1 MADIPKV
8 GRSNHGGGRV
18 PCEDD
23 IKRPSLVKIGGVDN
37 DVTHGRQE
45 ELGGWR
51 GVLNFL
57 EKRGDVEVRGCTPVG
72 YEDRNETAYS
82 KIFTLWFCMSC
93 NPLPVTFGMV
103 GTMSFGLSLRDAA
116 LVILFFTL
124 VSTVPV
130 AYMCTWGPVTG
141 MRQLVQARFSFGKY
155 FVSLLILLNLATLT
169 GFCVVD
175 SVIGGMALSAVQD
188 GTTINATVGI
198 VVIALLSLVISFCG
212 FGVLHHYER
221 WAWIPALLALII
233 AAGCGG
239 QKLGHQVAAP
249 AATASQVL
257 SFGGLV
263 ASFMLP
269 WAALASDFSTYMHPK
284 APRSRIALY
293 TYIGLALPTVLLM
306 TLGAAMGGATPNV
319 PSWQAGY
326 EANAASG
333 VLAAMLHP
341 AGGFGRFV
349 TVVLA
354 FSMLGNLSATMYSV
368 TLNLQMLVP
377 WLFRVPRIVFSIVIT
392 GIVIGV
398 AVEASKSF
406 FLNLEN
412 FIGVIGYW
420 SAAFIGIVLVEHVLF
435 RGGSFAAY
443 TEDADA
449 WDDGQKLPAGYA
461 ALGAFLLSFGLIVP
475 CMGQI
480 WWTGPI
486 AETTGDI
493 GLEVAVVLS
502 ALLYVPLRTWE
513 KRVCR
518 R

>member
-1 MADIPKV
+1 
-8 GRSNHGGGRV
+8 
-18 PCEDD
+18 
-23 IKRPSLVKIGGVDN
+23 
-37 DVTHGRQE
+37 
-45 ELGGWR
+45 
-51 GVLNFL
+51 
-57 EKRGDVEVRGCTPVG
+57 
-72 YEDRNETAYS
+72 
-82 KIFTLWFCMSC
+82 
-93 NPLPVTFGMV
+93 MV
-103 GTMSFGLSLRDAA
+103 GTMSFALSLRDAT

-124 VSTVPV
+124 TSTVPV
-130 AYMCTWGPVTG
+130 AYMCTWGPMTG

-239 QKLGHQVAAP
+239 EQLSRQVVVP
-249 AATASQVL
+249 AASASQVL

-284 APRSRIALY
+284 APRLRVALY
-293 TYIGLALPTVLLM
+293 TYTGLALPTVLLM

-326 EANAASG
+326 DVNAASG

-354 FSMLGNLSATMYSV
+354 FSMLGNLSATTYSV
-368 TLNLQMLVP
+368 TLNLQMLMP
-377 WLFRVPRIVFSIVIT
+377 WLFRVPRIVFSILIT

-420 SAAFIGIVLVEHVLF
+420 SSAFIGIVLVEHVFF

-443 TEDADA
+443 TEDAEA
-449 WDDGQKLPAGYA
+449 WDDAKKLPPGLA
-461 ALGAFLLSFGLIVP
+461 ALGAFLLSFGLIIP

-493 GLEVAVVLS
+493 GLEVAVVLA
-502 ALLYVPLRTWE
+502 ALLYVPLRAWE
-513 KRVCR
+513 R
-518 R
+518 RTFGR

>member
-1 MADIPKV
+1 
-8 GRSNHGGGRV
+8 
-18 PCEDD
+18 
-23 IKRPSLVKIGGVDN
+23 
-37 DVTHGRQE
+37 
-45 ELGGWR
+45 
-51 GVLNFL
+51 
-57 EKRGDVEVRGCTPVG
+57 
-72 YEDRNETAYS
+72 
-82 KIFTLWFCMSC
+82 
-93 NPLPVTFGMV
+93 MV
-103 GTMSFGLSLRDAA
+103 GTMSFALSLRDAA

-124 VSTVPV
+124 ASTVPV
-130 AYMCTWGPVTG
+130 AYMCTWGPKTG

-188 GTTINATVGI
+188 GATINATVGI
-198 VVIALLSLVISFCG
+198 VIIAVLSLVISFCG

-221 WAWIPALLALII
+221 WAWIPALAALII

-239 QKLGHQVAAP
+239 KNLSHQVPAP

-284 APRSRIALY
+284 APPLRIALY
-293 TYIGLALPTVLLM
+293 TYTGLALPTILLM
-306 TLGAAMGGATPNV
+306 TLGAAMGGATPNMA
-319 PSWQAGY
+319 SWQAGY
-326 EANAASG
+326 DVNAASG

-368 TLNLQMLVP
+368 TLNLQMLLP
-377 WLFRVPRIVFSIVIT
+377 WLFRIPRIFFSIVIT

-420 SAAFIGIVLVEHVLF
+420 SAAFIGVALTEHVLF
-435 RGGSFAAY
+435 RGSSLVAY
-443 TEDADA
+443 TEDEEA
-449 WDDGQKLPAGYA
+449 WDEPSKLPPGVA
-461 ALGAFLLSFGLIVP
+461 AMGAFLVSFALIIP

-502 ALLYVPLRTWE
+502 AVLYVPFRMVE
-513 KRVCR
+513 R
-518 R
+518 RICGR

>member
-1 MADIPKV
+1 MANLVPDIGSSKISRAP
-8 GRSNHGGGRV
+8 SS
-18 PCEDD
+18 ED
-23 IKRPSLVKIGGVDN
+23 IKRPKLGM
-37 DVTHGRQE
+37 R
-45 ELGGWR
+45 ELDEQATEGKQDSVGGWR
-51 GVLNFL
+51 GVLSFL
-57 EKRGDVEVRGCTPVG
+57 EKKGDVEVRGCTPVP
-72 YEDRNETAYS
+72 YEDRTETSYS

-103 GTMSFGLSLRDAA
+103 GTKSFALSLRDAA

-130 AYMCTWGPVTG
+130 AYMCTWGPKTG

-188 GTTINATVGI
+188 GTSINATVGI
-198 VVIALLSLVISFCG
+198 VIIAILSLFISFCG
-212 FGVLHHYER
+212 FRVLHVYER
-221 WAWIPALLALII
+221 WAWIPALVALVI

-239 QKLGHQVAAP
+239 KSLTHQVVAP
-249 AATASQVL
+249 AATAPQIL

-284 APRSRIALY
+284 APSFRIALY
-293 TYIGLALPTVLLM
+293 AY
-306 TLGAAMGGATPNV
+306 
-319 PSWQAGY
+319 AGY
-326 EANAASG
+326 DVNAASG

-377 WLFRVPRIVFSIVIT
+377 WLFRIPRVMFSIVIT

-420 SAAFIGIVLVEHVLF
+420 SAAFIGIAITEHVVF
-435 RGGSFAAY
+435 RRSSFMAY
-443 TEDADA
+443 TKDEDA
-449 WDDGQKLPAGYA
+449 WDDPTKLAPGVA
-461 ALGAFLLSFGLIVP
+461 AIGAFLLSFGLIIP
-475 CMGQI
+475 CMAQV
-480 WWTGPI
+480 WWTGPV

-493 GLEVAVVLS
+493 GLEVAVVLAA
-502 ALLYVPLRTWE
+502 ALYIPFRKLERRTCG
-513 KRVCR
+513 R
-518 R
+518 